1 LVNGELVNREWL
13 MTRCPLT
20 PPTLTIPQFTIPQ
33 LTIIMLLSLDT
44 ATRHSGLA
52 LYDGQQIVA
61 ELNWHS
67 VDAQTTEL
75 LPRLEQVMVWSG
87 VRPAGLT
94 AIAVSLGPGSFTGLR
109 VAISLAKG
117 MALAH
122 GLPMIGVPT
131 LDATAYPH
139 LSHGEPVCA
148 VVQAGR
154 GRVLW
159 SIYQAGPSTGVASE
173 VELGAWRGQ
182 RTPTALTDGDRLAAA
197 IDRRTRL
204 VGELTPDLRSIL
216 ADRTGELA
224 VLAGPAVAVRR
235 AGCVAELAWLR
246 WQAGQ
251 MDDPATLNPIY
262 LHEP

>member
-1 LVNGELVNREWL
+1 
-13 MTRCPLT
+13 
-20 PPTLTIPQFTIPQ
+20 
-33 LTIIMLLSLDT
+33 MLLSLDT

-61 ELNWHS
+61 ELNWRS

-75 LPRLEQVMVWSG
+75 LPRLEQVMAWSG
-87 VRPAGLT
+87 VQPASL
-94 AIAVSLGPGSFTGLR
+94 AALAVSIGPGSFTGLR
-109 VAISLAKG
+109 VALSLAKG

-122 GLPMIGVPT
+122 GLPLIGVPT

-139 LSHGEPVCA
+139 LGSESVCA

-159 SIYQAGPSTGVASE
+159 SMYEPGAPAASDSAMT
-173 VELGAWRGQ
+173 LGGWRGR
-182 RTPTALTDGDRLAAA
+182 RTAIALTDHAGLAAA
-197 IDRRTRL
+197 IDRPMRV
-204 VGELTPDLRSIL
+204 VGELTLELHSV
-216 ADRTGELA
+216 LA
-224 VLAGPAVAVRR
+224 VQVGDRAALAGPAAGARR
-235 AGCVAELAWLR
+235 AGCVAELGWLR

-251 MDDPATLNPIY
+251 VDDPAALSPIY

>member
-1 LVNGELVNREWL
+1 
-13 MTRCPLT
+13 
-20 PPTLTIPQFTIPQ
+20 
-33 LTIIMLLSLDT
+33 MLLSLDT

-75 LPRLEQVMVWSG
+75 LPRLEQLMAWAA
-87 VRPAGLT
+87 VRPADL
-94 AIAVSLGPGSFTGLR
+94 AALAVSLGPGSFTGLR

-122 GLPMIGVPT
+122 RLALIGVQT

-139 LSHGEPVCA
+139 LGGPDPVCA

-159 SIYQAGPSTGVASE
+159 SIYEAWTPAAGDSAVA
-173 VELGAWRGQ
+173 LGGWRGR
-182 RTPTALTDGDRLAAA
+182 RTAITLTDHAGLAAA

-204 VGELTPDLRSIL
+204 VGELTPELRDLL
-216 ADRTGELA
+216 AARAGDLA
-224 VLAGPAVAVRR
+224 TLAGPAVATRR
-235 AGCVAELAWLR
+235 AGYVAELAWLR
-246 WQAGQ
+246 WQAGHT
-251 MDDPATLNPIY
+251 DDPSTLSPIY

>member
-1 LVNGELVNREWL
+1 
-13 MTRCPLT
+13 
-20 PPTLTIPQFTIPQ
+20 
-33 LTIIMLLSLDT
+33 MLLSLDT

-52 LYDGQQIVA
+52 LYDGQQIIA
-61 ELNWHS
+61 ELNWLS

-75 LPRLEQVMVWSG
+75 LPRLEQVMAWSG
-87 VRPAGLT
+87 MQPADLA

-122 GLPMIGVPT
+122 GLPLIGVST

-139 LSHGEPVCA
+139 LGKEPVCA

-159 SIYQAGPSTGVASE
+159 SVYEPGAPAGGESTVA
-173 VELGAWRGQ
+173 LDGWRGR
-182 RTPTALTDGDRLAAA
+182 RTAIALTDHARLAAA
-197 IDRRTRL
+197 IDRPMRV
-204 VGELTPDLRSIL
+204 VGELTPELRTLL
-216 ADRTGELA
+216 AERVGNRAE
-224 VLAGPAVAVRR
+224 LAGPAVATRR
-235 AGCVAELAWLR
+235 AGYVAELAWLH

-251 MDDPATLNPIY
+251 VDDPAALSPIY
-262 LHEP
+262 LREP

>member
-1 LVNGELVNREWL
+1 
-13 MTRCPLT
+13 
-20 PPTLTIPQFTIPQ
+20 
-33 LTIIMLLSLDT
+33 MLLSLDT
-44 ATRHSGLA
+44 ATRHAGLA

-75 LPRLEQVMVWSG
+75 LPRLEQVMTWAG
-87 VRPAGLT
+87 ARPADLA

-117 MALAH
+117 MALAY
-122 GLPMIGVPT
+122 GLPLLGVPT

-139 LSHGEPVCA
+139 LGDGPVCA

-159 SIYQAGPSTGVASE
+159 SIYQLDPPAPNAVA
-173 VELGAWRGQ
+173 VELGHWRGHC
-182 RTPTALTDGDRLAAA
+182 TPMALTDHDGLAAA
-197 IDRRTRL
+197 IDRRTLL
-204 VGELTPDLRSIL
+204 VGELTPELRALLSSRSGDL
-216 ADRTGELA
+216 AE
-224 VLAGPAVAVRR
+224 LAGPAMAARR
-235 AGCVAELAWLR
+235 AGCLAELGWLR

-251 MDDPATLNPIY
+251 VDDPAALSPIY

>member
-1 LVNGELVNREWL
+1 
-13 MTRCPLT
+13 M
-20 PPTLTIPQFTIPQ
+20 F
-33 LTIIMLLSLDT
+33 LSLDT
-44 ATRHSGLA
+44 ATRHAGIA

-75 LPRLEQVMVWSG
+75 LPRLERVMAWAG
-87 VRPAGLT
+87 ARPADLA

-122 GLPMIGVPT
+122 GLPLIGVST

-139 LSHGEPVCA
+139 LGHGEPVCA

-159 SIYQAGPSTGVASE
+159 SIYQPDPPADGGHAL
-173 VELGAWRGQ
+173 ELGRWRGHC
-182 RTPTALTDGDRLAAA
+182 TPTALTDHDGLAAA
-197 IDRRTRL
+197 IDRRTLL
-204 VGELTPDLRSIL
+204 VGELTAELRALLASRPGDL
-216 ADRTGELA
+216 AEM
-224 VLAGPAVAVRR
+224 AGPAVAARR
-235 AGCVAELAWLR
+235 AGCLAELGWLR

-251 MDDPATLNPIY
+251 VDDPAALSPIY

>member
-1 LVNGELVNREWL
+1 
-13 MTRCPLT
+13 
-20 PPTLTIPQFTIPQ
+20 
-33 LTIIMLLSLDT
+33 MLLSLDT

-75 LPRLEQVMVWSG
+75 LPRLDQLMTWG
-87 VRPAGLT
+87 GLQPADLS
-94 AIAVSLGPGSFTGLR
+94 ALAVSLGPGSFTGVR
-109 VAISLAKG
+109 VAVSLAKG
-117 MALAH
+117 MALAA
-122 GLPMIGVPT
+122 GLPLLGVPT

-139 LSHGEPVCA
+139 VGHDMPVCA

-159 SIYQAGPSTGVASE
+159 SLYGSGLPAGGGNA
-173 VELGAWRGQ
+173 VELGAWRGWS
-182 RTPTALTDGDRLAAA
+182 TPIALTDHAGLAAA
-197 IDRRTRL
+197 IERPTRV
-204 VGELTPDLRSIL
+204 VGELTPDLRALL
-216 ADRTGELA
+216 AGQAGDLA
-224 VLAGPAVAVRR
+224 ELAGPAVGARR

-251 MDDPATLNPIY
+251 RDDPATLSPIY
-262 LHEP
+262 LREP

>member
-1 LVNGELVNREWL
+1 
-13 MTRCPLT
+13 
-20 PPTLTIPQFTIPQ
+20 
-33 LTIIMLLSLDT
+33 MLLSLDT
-44 ATRHSGLA
+44 ATRHAGLA

-75 LPRLEQVMVWSG
+75 LPRLEQIMAWADAQ
-87 VRPAGLT
+87 PADLA

-122 GLPMIGVPT
+122 GLPLIGVPT

-139 LSHGEPVCA
+139 LNHGEPVCA

-159 SIYQAGPSTGVASE
+159 SIYQPDPPADGGRAL
-173 VELGAWRGQ
+173 ELGRWRGHC
-182 RTPTALTDGDRLAAA
+182 TPTALTDHDGLAAA
-197 IDRRTRL
+197 IDRRTLL
-204 VGELTPDLRSIL
+204 VGELTPDLRSLL
-216 ADRTGELA
+216 AARVGNLA
-224 VLAGPAVAVRR
+224 ALAGPAVATRR
-235 AGCVAELAWLR
+235 AGYVAELGWLR

-251 MDDPATLNPIY
+251 ADDPAGLSPIY

>member
-1 LVNGELVNREWL
+1 
-13 MTRCPLT
+13 
-20 PPTLTIPQFTIPQ
+20 
-33 LTIIMLLSLDT
+33 MLLSLDT
-44 ATRHSGLA
+44 ATRHSGIA

-61 ELNWHS
+61 ELNWRS

-75 LPRLEQVMVWSG
+75 LPRLEQVMAWSG
-87 VRPAGLT
+87 VRPADLA

-109 VAISLAKG
+109 VALSLAKG

-122 GLPMIGVPT
+122 GLPLIGVPT

-139 LSHGEPVCA
+139 LGGQPVCA

-159 SIYQAGPSTGVASE
+159 SIYQPGPSAGNALT
-173 VELGAWRGQ
+173 LGAWQGHA
-182 RTPTALTDGDRLAAA
+182 TSIALADYAGLAAA
-197 IDRRTRL
+197 IDRPMRV
-204 VGELTPDLRSIL
+204 VGELTPDLRSLL
-216 ADRTGELA
+216 ASQAGDA
-224 VLAGPAVAVRR
+224 VCLPGPAAAARR
-235 AGCVAELAWLR
+235 AGCTAELGWLR

-251 MDDPATLNPIY
+251 TDDPATLSPIY

>member
-1 LVNGELVNREWL
+1 
-13 MTRCPLT
+13 
-20 PPTLTIPQFTIPQ
+20 
-33 LTIIMLLSLDT
+33 MLLSLDT
-44 ATRHSGLA
+44 ATRHSGIA

-75 LPRLEQVMVWSG
+75 LPRLEQIMAWSG
-87 VRPAGLT
+87 VQPAGL
-94 AIAVSLGPGSFTGLR
+94 AALAVSIGPGSFTGLR

-122 GLPMIGVPT
+122 GLPLIGVPT
-131 LDATAYPH
+131 LDVTAYPH
-139 LSHGEPVCA
+139 LGGLPVCA

-159 SIYQAGPSTGVASE
+159 SIYASGPPAAGEAAV
-173 VELGAWRGQ
+173 VLGGWRGR
-182 RTPTALTDGDRLAAA
+182 RTAIALTDHAGLAAA
-197 IDRRTRL
+197 IDRPMRL
-204 VGELTPDLRSIL
+204 VGELTPELR
-216 ADRTGELA
+216 RTLPDQAGQQ
-224 VLAGPAVAVRR
+224 AGPAAGGRR
-235 AGCVAELAWLR
+235 AGCLAELAWLR

-251 MDDPATLNPIY
+251 VDDPAALSPIY